1 MDKRFLDSKYVD
13 INVLNSINETKELN
27 CNRFLDLVSAM
38 KNKAKNDFNESQA
51 NKDSANGEEAIT
63 LHAEYELL
71 DLIESLA
78 LEYLKS

>member
-1 MDKRFLDSKYVD
+1 MDKRFLESKYVD
-13 INVLNSINETKELN
+13 IDTLNNIIETRELN
-27 CNRFLDLVSAM
+27 CTRFLGLIIAM

>member
-13 INVLNSINETKELN
+13 INVLNSISETRELN
-27 CNRFLDLVSAM
+27 CSRFLDLVSAM
-38 KNKAKNDFNESQA
+38 KNKAKNDLQA
-51 NKDSANGEEAIT
+51 SKDSANGEEAIT

>member
-13 INVLNSINETKELN
+13 IDVLNNINETRELN
-27 CNRFLDLVSAM
+27 CSRFLDLVSAM

-78 LEYLKS
+78 LDYLKS

>member
-1 MDKRFLDSKYVD
+1 MDKRFLDSKYID
-13 INVLNSINETKELN
+13 INILNDIIETRELK
-27 CNRFLDLVSAM
+27 CSRFLDLILAM

-51 NKDSANGEEAIT
+51 NKDSANTEEAVVI
-63 LHAEYELL
+63 HAEYELL

>member
-13 INVLNSINETKELN
+13 INILNNINETRELN
-27 CNRFLDLVSAM
+27 CSRFLDLVSDM

-71 DLIESLA
+71 DLIENLA

>member
-13 INVLNSINETKELN
+13 INILNDINETREIN
-27 CNRFLDLVSAM
+27 CNRFLGLITSM
-38 KNKAKNDFNESQA
+38 KSKAKNDFNESQA
-51 NKDSANGEEAIT
+51 NKDSANTEEAVVI
-63 LHAEYELL
+63 HAEYELL

>member
-13 INVLNSINETKELN
+13 INILNDINETREIN
-27 CNRFLDLVSAM
+27 CNRFLGLITSM

-71 DLIESLA
+71 DLIEILA
-78 LEYLKS
+78 LDYLKS

>member
-13 INVLNSINETKELN
+13 INVLNNINETRELN
-27 CNRFLDLVSAM
+27 CSRFLDLVSAM
-38 KNKAKNDFNESQA
+38 KNKAKNDFNDSQA

-78 LEYLKS
+78 LNYLKS

>member
-13 INVLNSINETKELN
+13 INVLNNINETRELN
-27 CNRFLDLVSAM
+27 CSRFLDLVSAM
-38 KNKAKNDFNESQA
+38 KSKAKNDFNESQA

-78 LEYLKS
+78 LNYLKS

>member
-13 INVLNSINETKELN
+13 INVLNSISETRELN
-27 CNRFLDLVSAM
+27 CSRFLDLVSAM

-51 NKDSANGEEAIT
+51 SKDSANGEEAIT

>member
-13 INVLNSINETKELN
+13 INVLNNINETRELN
-27 CNRFLDLVSAM
+27 CSRFLDLIISM
-38 KNKAKNDFNESQA
+38 KNKAKNDFNDSQA
-51 NKDSANGEEAIT
+51 NKESANTEEAVVI
-63 LHAEYELL
+63 HAEYELL

>member
-1 MDKRFLDSKYVD
+1 VDKRFLDSKYVD
-13 INVLNSINETKELN
+13 INVLNNINETRELN
-27 CNRFLDLVSAM
+27 CSRFLDLVSAM

-78 LEYLKS
+78 LNYLKS

>member
-13 INVLNSINETKELN
+13 INVLNNINETRELN
-27 CNRFLDLVSAM
+27 CSRFLDLVSAM

>member
-13 INVLNSINETKELN
+13 INVLNNINETRELN
-27 CNRFLDLVSAM
+27 CSRFLDLVSAM

-78 LEYLKS
+78 LNYLKS